1 VAWRIEQAQALNL
14 MSDEH
19 FTVDGTLLEACAG
32 LKSFK
37 KVEGDRF
44 VERETFKT
52 IIFGPSV
59 NV

>member
-1 VAWRIEQAQALNL
+1 VVGEAKALDL

-37 KVEGDRF
+37 E
-44 VERETFKT
+44 
-52 IIFGPSV
+52 
-59 NV
+59 